1 MNRASDRRDPDG
13 RGESVRVGSAE
24 GRLFRPLDQDVLS
37 GLEGWM
43 QAKSVPD
50 GEAIKP
56 GRVYRRGD
64 LLLKFIPRRDRL
76 RDRLRTN
83 TALRAARLHY
93 SLVPI
98 RTPAPYLA
106 LEGTDVDVLVS
117 EFIEGQFIE
126 FLWKTDEEAM
136 EALVV
141 FMDQMRRQH
150 VFHGDFHFHNMI
162 WDGEHW
168 YLIDL
173 ESLRHRL
180 RTLFPRR
187 LIIDQWARLSFCL
200 ALHPDLEL
208 HFRRYLEVSDLKW
221 DANQG
226 WSEIEARAQTFLRI
240 WGEPPEQPA

>member
-1 MNRASDRRDPDG
+1 MNPASDKKAPG
-13 RGESVRVGSAE
+13 ERGEPIRVGSAR
-24 GRLFRPLDQDVLS
+24 GRLFRPLESELLNQ
-37 GLEGWM
+37 LEVWM
-43 QAKSVPD
+43 RSKDVPD

-106 LEGTDVDVLVS
+106 LEGDEVDVLVS
-117 EFIEGQFIE
+117 EFIEGQFVE
-126 FLWKTDEEAM
+126 YLWKTDEVAM

-162 WDGEHW
+162 WNGEHW

-180 RTLFPRR
+180 RTLLPRR
-187 LIIDQWARLSFCL
+187 LIIDQCARLSFCL
-200 ALHPDLEL
+200 ALAPDLER
-208 HFRRYLEVSDLKW
+208 HFKRYLEVSGLTW
-221 DANQG
+221 DASIA
-226 WSEIEARAQTFLRI
+226 WSEVESRAQKFLRI
-240 WGEPPEQPA
+240 WGEPPVQPD

>member
-1 MNRASDRRDPDG
+1 MRSKD
-13 RGESVRVGSAE
+13 
-24 GRLFRPLDQDVLS
+24 
-37 GLEGWM
+37 
-43 QAKSVPD
+43 VPD

-98 RTPAPYLA
+98 RTPASSATEPHYSLVPIRTPAPYLA
-106 LEGTDVDVLVS
+106 LEGDEVDVLVS
-117 EFIEGQFIE
+117 EFIEGQFVE
-126 FLWKTDEEAM
+126 YLWKTDEVAM

-162 WDGEHW
+162 WNGEHW

-180 RTLFPRR
+180 RTLLPRR

-200 ALHPDLEL
+200 ALAPDLER
-208 HFRRYLEVSDLKW
+208 HFKRYLEVSGLTW
-221 DANQG
+221 DASIA
-226 WSEIEARAQTFLRI
+226 WSEVESRAQKFLRI
-240 WGEPPEQPA
+240 WGEPPVQPD